1 MAKQYYSVLT
11 DYGTQVIAG
20 AIARKQPLQITQ
32 MAVGDGNGQATTPN
46 SRNTGLV
53 REVHRADIS
62 AISVDPRNDKQII
75 FELTI
80 PENVGGFWI
89 REMGIFDNQNRLV
102 AYANCPDSFK
112 PQLESGSGKVQVVRM
127 ILLVSSSD
135 AITLKVDDSVI
146 FVTRGQLTPKAIT
159 ATTKNAVDE
168 SGHSHEIDKA
178 STSQAGIV
186 TLDSSID
193 SKAENKAATPKAVKT
208 AYDKAKAADDNAN
221 TRVSKSGGEMTGGLK
236 LKVNYGTSEKKWDY
250 SGFYAGSAT
259 LNNEALPYFQIH
271 IGSYGGN
278 TAEYAKS
285 LGFNLTDYKAYVMN
299 WNSEGEYAGKKEI
312 LTELHRSN
320 SVTSASSETV
330 ATSKAVKDAYDKAVD
345 GVNKANAAQTAAN
358 NAQTTANAAIP
369 SSKKSDSVT
378 SASSETVA
386 TSKAVKT
393 AYDKA
398 VDGVNKAGA
407 AQTAANNAQTTANA
421 AIPSSKKSDSVASA
435 SSDTVATSKAVKSA
449 NDNANGRVSK
459 SGDTM
464 TGKLTV
470 SEINLSGRK
479 LQFGDDYIY
488 KRSNGA
494 PDAFVFFENTEPS
507 DGSKGNANLSFRS
520 ASALHYGSGKYVNQY
535 NSKAPYFV
543 EEDNSDVYSYF
554 PFVKGCVRRNSRWG
568 AALSLGY
575 VTSQHIGGGF
585 TADGFGAGIVQLIE
599 NNGNYFLWK
608 FEHGGIFRS
617 SGDVVTGSGVSL
629 NGVNSR
635 VDYLTNTVNG
645 LKLTQN
651 LAATGWCRLPNGL
664 LLQWGAGSGAG
675 KKQFPVAFRQV
686 YQVVSSS
693 TCRGDANYDLDLF
706 FNNTHVWGRYQTNI
720 RYFAIGV

>member
-11 DYGTQVIAG
+11 DYGTQMIAS

-112 PQLESGSGKVQVVRM
+112 PELTSGSGKVQVVRM

-168 SGHSHEIDKA
+168 TGHSHEIDQA

-186 TLDSSID
+186 ELDSSIN

-221 TRVSKSGGEMTGGLK
+221 RRVSKSGGEMTGGLK
-236 LKVNYGTSEKKWDY
+236 LKANYGAPEKKWDY

-259 LNNEALPYFQIH
+259 LNNEDLPYFQIH

-278 TAEYAKS
+278 TAGHAKS

-312 LTELHRSN
+312 LTELHRSD
-320 SVTSASSETV
+320 SVISASSETV
-330 ATSKAVKDAYDKAVD
+330 ATSKAVKTAYDKAVD

-358 NAQTTANAAIP
+358 KAQTTANAAIP

-398 VDGVNKAGA
+398 VDGVNKANA
-407 AQTAANNAQTTANA
+407 AQTAANKAQTTANA
-421 AIPSSKKSDSVASA
+421 AIPSSKKSDSVTSA
-435 SSDTVATSKAVKSA
+435 SSDTVATSKAVKDAYDKAVDGVNKA
-449 NDNANGRVSK
+449 NAAQMAANNANSNANKRVLDSVK
-459 SGDTM
+459 
-464 TGKLTV
+464 V
-470 SEINLSGRK
+470 SNLNTLSGS
-479 LQFGDDYIY
+479 QVFFCD
-488 KRSNGA
+488 RSPIGA
-494 PDAFVFFENTEPS
+494 PSWIGKIDFNGIHIDSGLQRFQ
-507 DGSKGNANLSFRS
+507 L
-520 ASALHYGSGKYVNQY
+520 ASVDYNDLRYRFNDDDSGV
-535 NSKAPYFV
+535 A
-543 EEDNSDVYSYF
+543 
-554 PFVKGCVRRNSRWG
+554 
-568 AALSLGY
+568 
-575 VTSQHIGGGF
+575 
-585 TADGFGAGIVQLIE
+585 GAGEWSHWRRIAMIE
-599 NNGNYFLWK
+599 DF
-608 FEHGGIFRS
+608 
-617 SGDVVTGSGVSL
+617 
-629 NGVNSR
+629 
-635 VDYLTNTVNG
+635 
-645 LKLTQN
+645 TQN
-651 LAATGWCRLPNGL
+651 LATTGWCRLPNGL

-720 RYFAIGV
+720 RYFAIGE

>member
-11 DYGTQVIAG
+11 DYGTQMIAS

-32 MAVGDGNGQATTPN
+32 MAVGDGEGRTPTPD
-46 SRNTGLV
+46 SRKTGLV
-53 REVHRADIS
+53 REMHRADIS

-112 PQLESGSGKVQVVRM
+112 PELTSGSGKVQVVRM

-146 FVTRGQLTPKAIT
+146 FATRGQLTPKAIT

-168 SGHSHEIDKA
+168 TGHSHEIDKA

-186 TLDSSID
+186 ELDSSIN

-221 TRVSKSGGEMTGGLK
+221 TRVSKNGGEMTGGLK
-236 LKVNYGTSEKKWDY
+236 LKANYGVPEKKWDY

-259 LNNEALPYFQIH
+259 LNNEYLPYFQIH

-278 TAEYAKS
+278 TAGYAKS
-285 LGFNLTDYKAYVMN
+285 LGFDLIDYKAYVMN

-312 LTELHRSN
+312 LTELHRSDSVTSTSSN
-320 SVTSASSETV
+320 TVATSKAVKTAYDKAVDGVNKANAAQTAANNAQTTASAAIPSSKKSDSVTSASSDTV

-398 VDGVNKAGA
+398 VDGVNKANA
-407 AQTAANNAQTTANA
+407 AQTAANNANNNAN
-421 AIPSSKKSDSVASA
+421 KRVLDSV
-435 SSDTVATSKAVKSA
+435 K
-449 NDNANGRVSK
+449 VSNLN
-459 SGDTM
+459 T
-464 TGKLTV
+464 
-470 SEINLSGRK
+470 LSGS
-479 LQFGDDYIY
+479 QVFFCDSSPI
-488 KRSNGA
+488 GA
-494 PDAFVFFENTEPS
+494 PPWIGKIDFNGIHIDSGLQRFQ
-507 DGSKGNANLSFRS
+507 L
-520 ASALHYGSGKYVNQY
+520 ASVDYNDLRYRFNDDDSGV
-535 NSKAPYFV
+535 A
-543 EEDNSDVYSYF
+543 
-554 PFVKGCVRRNSRWG
+554 
-568 AALSLGY
+568 
-575 VTSQHIGGGF
+575 
-585 TADGFGAGIVQLIE
+585 GAGEWSHWRRIAMIE
-599 NNGNYFLWK
+599 DF
-608 FEHGGIFRS
+608 
-617 SGDVVTGSGVSL
+617 
-629 NGVNSR
+629 
-635 VDYLTNTVNG
+635 
-645 LKLTQN
+645 TQN
-651 LAATGWCRLPNGL
+651 LATTGWCRLPNGL

-720 RYFAIGV
+720 RYFAIGE

>member
-11 DYGTQVIAG
+11 DYGTQMIAS

-168 SGHSHEIDKA
+168 TGHSHEIDKA

-186 TLDSSID
+186 ELDSSIN

-236 LKVNYGTSEKKWDY
+236 LKVNYGTPEKKWDY

-278 TAEYAKS
+278 TAGHAKS
-285 LGFNLTDYKAYVMN
+285 LGFNLIGYKAYVMN

-312 LTELHRSN
+312 LTELHRSD
-320 SVTSASSETV
+320 SVTSTSSDTV
-330 ATSKAVKDAYDKAVD
+330 ATSKAVKTAYDKAVDGVNKANVAQTAANNAQTTANAAIPSSKKSDSTTSTSSDTVATSKAVKTAYDKAVD

-398 VDGVNKAGA
+398 VDGVNKANA
-407 AQTAANNAQTTANA
+407 AQTAANNANNNAN
-421 AIPSSKKSDSVASA
+421 KRVLDSV
-435 SSDTVATSKAVKSA
+435 K
-449 NDNANGRVSK
+449 VSNLN
-459 SGDTM
+459 T
-464 TGKLTV
+464 
-470 SEINLSGRK
+470 LSGS
-479 LQFGDDYIY
+479 QVFFCD
-488 KRSNGA
+488 RSPIGA
-494 PDAFVFFENTEPS
+494 PPWIGKIDFNGIHIDSGLQRFQ
-507 DGSKGNANLSFRS
+507 L
-520 ASALHYGSGKYVNQY
+520 ASVDYNDLRYRFNDDDSGV
-535 NSKAPYFV
+535 A
-543 EEDNSDVYSYF
+543 
-554 PFVKGCVRRNSRWG
+554 
-568 AALSLGY
+568 
-575 VTSQHIGGGF
+575 
-585 TADGFGAGIVQLIE
+585 GAGEWSHWRRIAMIE
-599 NNGNYFLWK
+599 DF
-608 FEHGGIFRS
+608 
-617 SGDVVTGSGVSL
+617 
-629 NGVNSR
+629 
-635 VDYLTNTVNG
+635 
-645 LKLTQN
+645 TQN
-651 LAATGWCRLPNGL
+651 LATTGWCRLPNGL

-720 RYFAIGV
+720 RYFAIGE

>member
-11 DYGTQVIAG
+11 DYGTQMIAS

-112 PQLESGSGKVQVVRM
+112 PELTSGSGKVQVVRM

-168 SGHSHEIDKA
+168 TGHSHEIDKA

-193 SKAENKAATPKAVKT
+193 SEAENKAATPKAVKT
-208 AYDKAKAADDNAN
+208 AYDKAKAADDNAS
-221 TRVSKSGGEMTGGLK
+221 TRVSKSGGEMKGGLK
-236 LKVNYGTSEKKWDY
+236 LKSNYGALEKKWDY

-259 LNNEALPYFQIH
+259 LNGETSPYFQIH
-271 IGSYGGN
+271 ISAYGGN
-278 TAEYAKS
+278 TAGYAKS
-285 LGFNLTDYKAYVMN
+285 LGFDLINYKAYVMN

-312 LTELHRSN
+312 LTELHRSDF
-320 SVTSASSETV
+320 VTSASSDTV

-386 TSKAVKT
+386 TSKAVK
-393 AYDKA
+393 
-398 VDGVNKAGA
+398 
-407 AQTAANNAQTTANA
+407 
-421 AIPSSKKSDSVASA
+421 
-435 SSDTVATSKAVKSA
+435 SA

-488 KRSNGA
+488 KRNNGA

-554 PFVKGCVRRNSRWG
+554 PFVKGRVRRNNRWG

-585 TADGFGAGIVQLIE
+585 IADGFGAGVVQLIE
-599 NNGNYFLWK
+599 CNGNYFLWK

-664 LLQWGAGSGAG
+664 LLQWGSGGGSG

-706 FNNTHVWGRYQTNI
+706 FDNTHVWGRYQTNI
-720 RYFAIGV
+720 RYFAIGE

>member
-11 DYGTQVIAG
+11 DYGTQMIAS

-32 MAVGDGNGQATTPN
+32 MAVGDGEGRTPTPD
-46 SRNTGLV
+46 SRKTGLV
-53 REVHRADIS
+53 REMHRADIS

-112 PQLESGSGKVQVVRM
+112 PELTSGSGKVQVVRM

-168 SGHSHEIDKA
+168 TGHSHEIDKA

-186 TLDSSID
+186 ELDSSIN

-236 LKVNYGTSEKKWDY
+236 LKANFGVSEKKWDY

-259 LNNEALPYFQIH
+259 LNNEDLPYFQIH

-278 TAEYAKS
+278 TAGHAKS

-312 LTELHRSN
+312 LTELHRSDF
-320 SVTSASSETV
+320 VTSTSSETV
-330 ATSKAVKDAYDKAVD
+330 ATSKAVKTAYDKAVD

-378 SASSETVA
+378 SASSDTVA

-393 AYDKA
+393 
-398 VDGVNKAGA
+398 
-407 AQTAANNAQTTANA
+407 
-421 AIPSSKKSDSVASA
+421 
-435 SSDTVATSKAVKSA
+435 A

-488 KRSNGA
+488 KRNNGA

-520 ASALHYGSGKYVNQY
+520 ASALHYGSGKYVDQY

-585 TADGFGAGIVQLIE
+585 IADGFGAGIVQLIE
-599 NNGNYFLWK
+599 NNGKYFLWK

-617 SGDVVTGSGVSL
+617 SGDVVTGSKVSL
-629 NGVNSR
+629 NDVNSR

-645 LKLTQN
+645 LKLTRKPSDDRLVQITKRFTVAMGVP
-651 LAATGWCRLPNGL
+651 AAVQAKNNFRWRL
-664 LLQWGAGSGAG
+664 
-675 KKQFPVAFRQV
+675 
-686 YQVVSSS
+686 
-693 TCRGDANYDLDLF
+693 
-706 FNNTHVWGRYQTNI
+706 GRFI
-720 RYFAIGV
+720 KW

>member
-11 DYGTQVIAG
+11 NYGTQMIAS

-32 MAVGDGNGQATTPN
+32 MAVGDGEGRTPTPD
-46 SRNTGLV
+46 SRKTGLV
-53 REVHRADIS
+53 REVHRANIS

-112 PQLESGSGKVQVVRM
+112 PELTSGSGKVQVVRM

-186 TLDSSID
+186 ELDSSIN

-236 LKVNYGTSEKKWDY
+236 LKSNYSTSEKKWDY
-250 SGFYAGSAT
+250 SGFYAGSAA
-259 LNNEALPYFQIH
+259 LNGEELPYFQIH

-312 LTELHRSN
+312 LTELHRSD
-320 SVTSASSETV
+320 SVTSASSDTV
-330 ATSKAVKDAYDKAVD
+330 ATSKAVKAAYNKAVD

-358 NAQTTANAAIP
+358 NAQTTADAAIP
-369 SSKKSDSVT
+369 NSKKSDSVAST
-378 SASSETVA
+378 SSETVA

-398 VDGVNKAGA
+398 VDGVNKANA
-407 AQTAANNAQTTANA
+407 AQTAANNANNNAN
-421 AIPSSKKSDSVASA
+421 KRVLDSVKVS
-435 SSDTVATSKAVKSA
+435 
-449 NDNANGRVSK
+449 NLNA
-459 SGDTM
+459 
-464 TGKLTV
+464 
-470 SEINLSGRK
+470 LSGS
-479 LQFGDDYIY
+479 QVFFCD
-488 KRSNGA
+488 RSPIGA
-494 PDAFVFFENTEPS
+494 PPWIGEIDFNGIHIDSGLQRFQ
-507 DGSKGNANLSFRS
+507 L
-520 ASALHYGSGKYVNQY
+520 ASIDY
-535 NSKAPYFV
+535 NDLRYRFND
-543 EEDNSDVYSYF
+543 DNSGV
-554 PFVKGCVRRNSRWG
+554 
-568 AALSLGY
+568 A
-575 VTSQHIGGGF
+575 
-585 TADGFGAGIVQLIE
+585 GAGEWSHWRRIAMIE
-599 NNGNYFLWK
+599 DF
-608 FEHGGIFRS
+608 
-617 SGDVVTGSGVSL
+617 
-629 NGVNSR
+629 
-635 VDYLTNTVNG
+635 
-645 LKLTQN
+645 TQD

-693 TCRGDANYDLDLF
+693 TCGGDANYDLDLF

-720 RYFAIGV
+720 RYFAIGE

>member
-11 DYGTQVIAG
+11 DYGTQVIAS

-32 MAVGDGNGQATTPN
+32 MAVGDGNGRATTPN

-168 SGHSHEIDKA
+168 TGHSHEIDKA

-186 TLDSSID
+186 ELDSSIN
-193 SKAENKAATPKAVKT
+193 SEAENKAATPKAVKT

-236 LKVNYGTSEKKWDY
+236 LKANYGAPEKKWDY

-278 TAEYAKS
+278 TAGHAKS
-285 LGFNLTDYKAYVMN
+285 LGFDLNDYKAYVMS
-299 WNSEGEYAGKKEI
+299 WNRAGEYAGKKEI

-320 SVTSASSETV
+320 SVTSTSSDTVATSKAVKTAYDKAVDGVNKANAAQTAANKAQTTANAAIPSSKKSDSVTSASSDTV

-358 NAQTTANAAIP
+358 NANNNAN
-369 SSKKSDSVT
+369 KRVLDSVKVSNLNT
-378 SASSETVA
+378 LSGSQVFFCDRSPIGTPPWIGEIDFNGIHIDSGLQRFQLASIDYNDLRYRFNDDNS
-386 TSKAVKT
+386 
-393 AYDKA
+393 
-398 VDGVNKAGA
+398 GVAGA
-407 AQTAANNAQTTANA
+407 GEWSHWRRIAM
-421 AIPSSKKSDSVASA
+421 I
-435 SSDTVATSKAVKSA
+435 
-449 NDNANGRVSK
+449 
-459 SGDTM
+459 
-464 TGKLTV
+464 
-470 SEINLSGRK
+470 
-479 LQFGDDYIY
+479 
-488 KRSNGA
+488 
-494 PDAFVFFENTEPS
+494 
-507 DGSKGNANLSFRS
+507 
-520 ASALHYGSGKYVNQY
+520 
-535 NSKAPYFV
+535 
-543 EEDNSDVYSYF
+543 EDF
-554 PFVKGCVRRNSRWG
+554 
-568 AALSLGY
+568 
-575 VTSQHIGGGF
+575 
-585 TADGFGAGIVQLIE
+585 
-599 NNGNYFLWK
+599 
-608 FEHGGIFRS
+608 
-617 SGDVVTGSGVSL
+617 
-629 NGVNSR
+629 
-635 VDYLTNTVNG
+635 
-645 LKLTQN
+645 TQN
-651 LAATGWCRLPNGL
+651 LATTGWCRLPNGL
-664 LLQWGAGSGAG
+664 LLQWGAGNGAG

-706 FNNTHVWGRYQTNI
+706 FDNTHVWGRYQTNI
-720 RYFAIGV
+720 RYFAIGE

>member
-11 DYGTQVIAG
+11 DYGTQMIAS

-32 MAVGDGNGQATTPN
+32 MAVGDGNGRATTPN

-112 PQLESGSGKVQVVRM
+112 PELTSGSGKVQVVRM

-146 FVTRGQLTPKAIT
+146 FATRGQLTPKTIT
-159 ATTKNAVDE
+159 ATSQNAVDE

-193 SKAENKAATPKAVKT
+193 SEAENKAATPKAVKT

-236 LKVNYGTSEKKWDY
+236 LKANYGTSEKKWDY

-259 LNNEALPYFQIH
+259 LNNETLPYFQIH

-278 TAEYAKS
+278 TAGYAKS

-312 LTELHRSN
+312 LTELHRSD
-320 SVTSASSETV
+320 SVTSTSSDTV
-330 ATSKAVKDAYDKAVD
+330 ATSKAVKTAYDKAVD
-345 GVNKANAAQTAAN
+345 GVNNANAAQTAAN

-378 SASSETVA
+378 SASSDTVA
-386 TSKAVKT
+386 TSKAVKD

-398 VDGVNKAGA
+398 VDGVNKANA
-407 AQTAANNAQTTANA
+407 AQTTANNA
-421 AIPSSKKSDSVASA
+421 NNNANKRVLDSV
-435 SSDTVATSKAVKSA
+435 K
-449 NDNANGRVSK
+449 VSNLN
-459 SGDTM
+459 T
-464 TGKLTV
+464 
-470 SEINLSGRK
+470 LSGS
-479 LQFGDDYIY
+479 Q
-488 KRSNGA
+488 
-494 PDAFVFFENTEPS
+494 VFFCNSSPIGTPPWIGKIDFNGIHIDS
-507 DGSKGNANLSFRS
+507 GLQRFQL
-520 ASALHYGSGKYVNQY
+520 ASIDY
-535 NSKAPYFV
+535 NDLRYRFND
-543 EEDNSDVYSYF
+543 DNSGV
-554 PFVKGCVRRNSRWG
+554 V
-568 AALSLGY
+568 
-575 VTSQHIGGGF
+575 
-585 TADGFGAGIVQLIE
+585 GAGEWSHWRRIAMIE
-599 NNGNYFLWK
+599 DF
-608 FEHGGIFRS
+608 
-617 SGDVVTGSGVSL
+617 
-629 NGVNSR
+629 
-635 VDYLTNTVNG
+635 
-645 LKLTQN
+645 TQN
-651 LAATGWCRLPNGL
+651 LATTGWCRLPNGL
-664 LLQWGAGSGAG
+664 LLQWGAGRGAG

-693 TCRGDANYDLDLF
+693 TCGGDANYDLDLF

-720 RYFAIGV
+720 RYFAIGK

>member
-20 AIARKQPLQITQ
+20 AIASKQPLQITQ
-32 MAVGDGNGQATTPN
+32 MAVGDGEGRTPTPD
-46 SRNTGLV
+46 SRKTGLV
-53 REVHRADIS
+53 REMHRADIS

-112 PQLESGSGKVQVVRM
+112 PELTSGSGKVQVVRM

-178 STSQAGIV
+178 STSQVGIV

-236 LKVNYGTSEKKWDY
+236 LKANYGTSEKKWDY

-278 TAEYAKS
+278 TAGYAKS

-312 LTELHRSN
+312 LTELHRS
-320 SVTSASSETV
+320 
-330 ATSKAVKDAYDKAVD
+330 
-345 GVNKANAAQTAAN
+345 
-358 NAQTTANAAIP
+358 
-369 SSKKSDSVT
+369 DSVT
-378 SASSETVA
+378 SPSSETVA

-398 VDGVNKAGA
+398 VDGVNKA
-407 AQTAANNAQTTANA
+407 NA
-421 AIPSSKKSDSVASA
+421 AYKRAETAEINAKAASLPI
-435 SSDTVATSKAVKSA
+435 
-449 NDNANGRVSK
+449 
-459 SGDTM
+459 
-464 TGKLTV
+464 TGG
-470 SEINLSGRK
+470 NLSGDLIAPYINVTGRYISVNTPNSE
-479 LQFGDDYIY
+479 FGGFDVIRQGNAGNWLSRLEALPD
-488 KRSNGA
+488 KRWKFWTQ
-494 PDAFVFFENTEPS
+494 DAYETFVPAKSGTLAIDHEVVHKTGDVMNWLSIENTGAWLTIKSTGQASSGIDFINYNGRYPQVSLHAFDVGGWADELRIFATPPGNDYNTDRRQHVMTVTYEGNIWS
-507 DGSKGNANLSFRS
+507 KMYGWLGDRFMDKTKAYDNWYPNHYLGAQVFKIPLRADGSGLKIIIMQVNISRDTELWLPESFNGFYIPT
-520 ASALHYGSGKYVNQY
+520 ATDFGGGKY
-535 NSKAPYFV
+535 
-543 EEDNSDVYSYF
+543 
-554 PFVKGCVRRNSRWG
+554 
-568 AALSLGY
+568 SLGIVGLSGNQVKVFCSGSN
-575 VTSQHIGGGF
+575 VTIQVHCIGWS
-585 TADGFGAGIVQLIE
+585 
-599 NNGNYFLWK
+599 N
-608 FEHGGIFRS
+608 
-617 SGDVVTGSGVSL
+617 
-629 NGVNSR
+629 
-635 VDYLTNTVNG
+635 
-645 LKLTQN
+645 
-651 LAATGWCRLPNGL
+651 
-664 LLQWGAGSGAG
+664 
-675 KKQFPVAFRQV
+675 
-686 YQVVSSS
+686 
-693 TCRGDANYDLDLF
+693 
-706 FNNTHVWGRYQTNI
+706 
-720 RYFAIGV
+720 

>member
-20 AIARKQPLQITQ
+20 AIASKQPLQITQ
-32 MAVGDGNGQATTPN
+32 MAVGDGEGRTPTPD
-46 SRNTGLV
+46 SRKTGLV
-53 REVHRADIS
+53 REMHRADIS

-112 PQLESGSGKVQVVRM
+112 PELTSGSGKVQVVRM

-168 SGHSHEIDKA
+168 TGHSHEIDKA

-186 TLDSSID
+186 ELDSSIN

-208 AYDKAKAADDNAN
+208 AYDKAEAANDNAN

-236 LKVNYGTSEKKWDY
+236 LKANYGTSEKKWDY
-250 SGFYAGSAT
+250 SGFYAGSAA

-278 TAEYAKS
+278 TAGYAKS

-312 LTELHRSN
+312 LTELHRS
-320 SVTSASSETV
+320 
-330 ATSKAVKDAYDKAVD
+330 
-345 GVNKANAAQTAAN
+345 
-358 NAQTTANAAIP
+358 
-369 SSKKSDSVT
+369 DSVT

-398 VDGVNKAGA
+398 KAA
-407 AQTAANNAQTTANA
+407 
-421 AIPSSKKSDSVASA
+421 D
-435 SSDTVATSKAVKSA
+435 
-449 NDNANGRVSK
+449 DNANTRVSK
-459 SGDTM
+459 SGGTVTGDIFIKRGDWSAVNCINSAGNLLMLEVNPESDSKSFGALIYRNGANGGNISKLSLPKVSGTLITKEDVGKTYRPLSDNAFDAKYGGLRLISQTGNYAQLHLGGTDCTVIFEQQPDSKDCNLSIFTEKNGARPYGYFNIPKKGGM
-464 TGKLTV
+464 AITDKDYQCKTGK
-470 SEINLSGRK
+470 
-479 LQFGDDYIY
+479 
-488 KRSNGA
+488 NG
-494 PDAFVFFENTEPS
+494 
-507 DGSKGNANLSFRS
+507 
-520 ASALHYGSGKYVNQY
+520 
-535 NSKAPYFV
+535 
-543 EEDNSDVYSYF
+543 
-554 PFVKGCVRRNSRWG
+554 W
-568 AALSLGY
+568 
-575 VTSQHIGGGF
+575 
-585 TADGFGAGIVQLIE
+585 
-599 NNGNYFLWK
+599 
-608 FEHGGIFRS
+608 
-617 SGDVVTGSGVSL
+617 
-629 NGVNSR
+629 
-635 VDYLTNTVNG
+635 
-645 LKLTQN
+645 LK
-651 LAATGWCRLPNGL
+651 LPNGVI
-664 LLQWGAGSGAG
+664 LQWFEGGLDRYKIKNNRFPIPFPNSCFHVFATDLAYGNTAERISVRSWNNSGVDVYGMDGSGS
-675 KKQFPVAFRQV
+675 
-686 YQVVSSS
+686 VS
-693 TCRGDANYDLDLF
+693 L
-706 FNNTHVWGRYQTNI
+706 
-720 RYFAIGV
+720 FAIGN